1 MPKRVRKTVE
11 RDGILHSYRKVIKN
25 GDSLLVS
32 LPAGWVRE
40 HGVQR
45 GDTLVLAANSIIT
58 LSTKSEK
65 PKEERHDGSK

>member
-11 RDGILHSYRKVIKN
+11 KDGILHSYRRVIKN

-32 LPAGWVRE
+32 LPAEWVRE

-58 LSTKSEK
+58 LSTKPRKAEESE
-65 PKEERHDGSK
+65 